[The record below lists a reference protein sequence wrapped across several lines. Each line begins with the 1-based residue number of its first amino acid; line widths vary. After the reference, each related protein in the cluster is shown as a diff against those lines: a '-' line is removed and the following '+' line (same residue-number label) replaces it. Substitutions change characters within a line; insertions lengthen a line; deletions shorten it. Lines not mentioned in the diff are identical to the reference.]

1 MSRSGPVRQL
11 HKIDD
16 VYRLLSDQQVR
27 YVAFLLAG
35 REERIG
41 LVKHGLPASILV
53 ALSRDMA
60 VSRDNLY
67 GWLGIPRAT
76 ANRKVKADD
85 LLSKDESESALGL
98 ARLVGLVEQIVAE
111 SGDPA
116 SFDAA
121 TWTASWLQA
130 AHPALGGRKPAD
142 YMDTADGRELVAGLV
157 RQMQSGA
164 YA

>member
-1 MSRSGPVRQL
+1 MSRSDTVPRL
-11 HKIDD
+11 NKIDD
-16 VYRLLSDQQVR
+16 VYRLLGDPEVR
-27 YVAFLLAG
+27 YVAFFLAD

-60 VSRDNLY
+60 VSRDSLY
-67 GWLGIPRAT
+67 GWLGIARAT

-98 ARLVGLVEQIVAE
+98 ARLVGLVEQVVAE
-111 SGDPA
+111 SGDPTG
-116 SFDAA
+116 FDAA
-121 TWTASWLQA
+121 TWTASWLQTP
-130 AHPALGGRKPAD
+130 HPALGGRKPAD
-142 YMDTADGRELVAGLV
+142 YMDTADGRELVASLV